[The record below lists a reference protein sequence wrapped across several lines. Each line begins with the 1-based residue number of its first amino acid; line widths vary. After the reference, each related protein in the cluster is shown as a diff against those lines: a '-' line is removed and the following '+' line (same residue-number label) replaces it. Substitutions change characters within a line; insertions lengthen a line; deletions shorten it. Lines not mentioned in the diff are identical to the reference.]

1 MPGRLLKGYTGV
13 CSAVPEQWVKFHVIA
28 LSSFVFLESQANDE
42 GDAVEIF
49 GVPDGLEDA
58 S

>member
-1 MPGRLLKGYTGV
+1 MLLHCLRL
-13 CSAVPEQWVKFHVIA
+13 F
-28 LSSFVFLESQANDE
+28 FLESQANDG